1 MRHPVNQSYE
11 ADMAKKP
18 APQDWHKSDIKAAL
32 EKLGITLKGLSLKN
46 GYRSVDAAAQALQR
60 PYPKMERIIAKEI
73 GVKPETIWPSR
84 YKFNGSTV
92 RRNVN
97 LTKPA

>member
-1 MRHPVNQSYE
+1 MRQSSINGLNF
-11 ADMAKKP
+11 DMAKKP
-18 APQDWHKSDIKAAL
+18 ATQDWHKSDIKAAL
-32 EKLGITLKGLSLKN
+32 EKKGLTLKGLSISN

-60 PYPKMERIIAKEI
+60 PYPKMERILAKAI

-84 YKFNGSTV
+84 YKFNGSSK

-97 LTKPA
+97 LTGKA

>member
-1 MRHPVNQSYE
+1 
-11 ADMAKKP
+11 MAKKP

-84 YKFNGSTV
+84 YGSNSNRV
-92 RRNVN
+92 RSQRNVN
-97 LTKPA
+97 LTNPA